1 MVSGNF
7 HEDLARHGDEPRA
20 SERNL
25 GVTFAVVLA
34 LVAALKFYRGD
45 AAAVYWLAAGAVF
58 LACAFLWTAPLRPL
72 NAVWHRL
79 GLILFAVVSPIVMGV
94 VFYTTVAPIGLLM
107 RRFGKDPLRLKF
119 DPGARSYWI
128 ERDPPGPAGAQ
139 MKNQF

>member
-1 MVSGNF
+1 MTPGNF

-34 LVAALKFYRGD
+34 LIGAIRLYRGNETGLH
-45 AAAVYWLAAGAVF
+45 WLAAA
-58 LACAFLWTAPLRPL
+58 AAFLVCAYFWTAPLRPL

-79 GLILFAVVSPIVMGV
+79 GLVLFAVVSPIVMGV
-94 VFYTTVAPIGLLM
+94 VFYTTVVPIGLLM

>member
-1 MVSGNF
+1 MASRNF

-34 LVAALKFYRGD
+34 LIGAVRLYRGNETGIYWLVAA
-45 AAAVYWLAAGAVF
+45 A
-58 LACAFLWTAPLRPL
+58 AFLVCAYFWTAPLRPL

-79 GLILFAVVSPIVMGV
+79 GLLLFAVVSPVVMGL

-107 RRFGKDPLRLKF
+107 RLSGKDPLRLKL
-119 DPGARSYWI
+119 DRAARSYWI
-128 ERDPPGPAGAQ
+128 EREPPGPAGAE

>member
-1 MVSGNF
+1 MTSRNF

-34 LVAALKFYRGD
+34 LVGALKLYRGSEYGL
-45 AAAVYWLAAGAVF
+45 YWLVAAAVF
-58 LACAFLWTAPLRPL
+58 LACAYLWTAPLRPL
-72 NAVWHRL
+72 NFVWHRL
-79 GLILFAVVSPIVMGV
+79 GLVLFAVVSPLVMGI

-107 RRFGKDPLRLKF
+107 RFFGKDPLHLGF
-119 DPGARSYWI
+119 DRTARSYWI
-128 ERDPPGPAGAQ
+128 ERNPPGPAGPQ

>member
-1 MVSGNF
+1 MAARNF

-34 LVAALKFYRGD
+34 LIAALKFYRGD
-45 AAAVYWLAAGAVF
+45 AAAVYWLAAAAVF

-107 RRFGKDPLRLKF
+107 RRFGKDPLRLEF
-119 DPGARSYWI
+119 DPAARSYWI
-128 ERDPPGPAGAQ
+128 ERDPPGPAGEQ

>member
-1 MVSGNF
+1 MAARNF

-34 LVAALKFYRGD
+34 LIAALKFYRGD
-45 AAAVYWLAAGAVF
+45 AAAVYWIAAAAVF
-58 LACAFLWTAPLRPL
+58 LACAYLWTAPLRPL
-72 NAVWHRL
+72 NLVWHRL

-107 RRFGKDPLRLKF
+107 RSTGKDPLRLKF
-119 DPGARSYWI
+119 DRAARSYWI
-128 ERDPPGPAGAQ
+128 ERDPPGPAGEQ

>member
-1 MVSGNF
+1 MGTRNF

-25 GVTFAVVLA
+25 GVTFAAVLA
-34 LVAALKFYRGD
+34 LIAAVRFYRGEG
-45 AAAVYWLAAGAVF
+45 AAVYWLGAAAVF
-58 LACAFLWTAPLRPL
+58 LACAFFFTAPLRPL

-94 VFYTTVAPIGLLM
+94 VFYVTVAPIGLLM

-119 DPGARSYWI
+119 DPAARSYWI

>member
-1 MVSGNF
+1 MAASNF

-34 LVAALKFYRGD
+34 LIAALKFYRADG
-45 AAAVYWLAAGAVF
+45 AAVYWLAAAAVF
-58 LACAFLWTAPLRPL
+58 LACAFFWTAPLRPL
-72 NAVWHRL
+72 NVVWHRL
-79 GLILFAVVSPIVMGV
+79 GLVLFAVVSPIVMGV

-107 RRFGKDPLRLKF
+107 RGSGKDPLRLKF
-119 DPGARSYWI
+119 DPAARSYWI
-128 ERDPPGPAGAQ
+128 ERDPPGPAGEQ

>member
-1 MVSGNF
+1 MATRNF

-34 LVAALKFYRGD
+34 LISALKFYRGD
-45 AAAVYWLAAGAVF
+45 AAAVYWLAAAAVF

-72 NAVWHRL
+72 NVVWHRL
-79 GLILFAVVSPIVMGV
+79 GLILFAVVSPLVMGV

-107 RRFGKDPLRLKF
+107 RRFGKDPLRLEF
-119 DPGARSYWI
+119 DPAARSYWI
-128 ERDPPGPAGAQ
+128 ERDPPGPAGEQ

>member
-1 MVSGNF
+1 MAIRNF

-25 GVTFAVVLA
+25 GVTFAVVLG
-34 LVAALKFYRGD
+34 LIAALRFYHGD
-45 AAAVYWLAAGAVF
+45 AKAVYWLAAAAVF
-58 LACAFLWTAPLRPL
+58 LACAYLWTAPLRPL

-79 GLILFAVVSPIVMGV
+79 GLLLFAVVSPIVMGV

-119 DPGARSYWI
+119 DPAARSYWI
-128 ERDPPGPAGAQ
+128 ERDPPGPAGEQ

>member
-1 MVSGNF
+1 MAASNF

-34 LVAALKFYRGD
+34 LIAALKFYRGD
-45 AAAVYWLAAGAVF
+45 AAAVYWLAAAAVF

-72 NAVWHRL
+72 NVVWHRL
-79 GLILFAVVSPIVMGV
+79 GLILFAVVSPLVMGV

-107 RRFGKDPLRLKF
+107 RRFGKDPLRLEF
-119 DPGARSYWI
+119 DPAARSYWI
-128 ERDPPGPAGAQ
+128 ERDPPGPAGEQ

>member
-1 MVSGNF
+1 MAARNF

-34 LVAALKFYRGD
+34 LIAALKFYRGD
-45 AAAVYWLAAGAVF
+45 AAAVYWLAAAAAF

-72 NAVWHRL
+72 NVVWHRL
-79 GLILFAVVSPIVMGV
+79 GLVLFAVVSPIVMGV

-107 RRFGKDPLRLKF
+107 RRFGKDPLRLEF
-119 DPGARSYWI
+119 DPAARSYWI
-128 ERDPPGPAGAQ
+128 ERDPPGPAGEQ